1 MSNQEIEVSG
11 IITRSF
17 SARGSFIS
25 SLNTGE
31 GTYEI
36 ISDSV
41 IIVGSAVKV
50 KGTTSEYNGRVQIRA
65 ANVYSFSESESK
77 AIRTEIEKK
86 AEARVMLTD
95 SELLVS
101 GPVMDSIKP
110 LLQSAAKRILTAKS
124 LNRFILLR
132 FHGDADGISGAFA
145 LTKMCKMQ
153 PFQQN
158 AAIYSVNDA
167 MRDLQ
172 LLHHEFMPLF
182 IMLDFGSNAESD
194 EGLKLLKAG
203 GVEILTIDHHPPG
216 AGIQKIADLFIS
228 PWAVVSPSP
237 FRPNEQQR
245 VPAIDVSKYPA
256 GYLAVEIARL
266 AGIKGIEPL
275 AKISCAGDKSTV
287 LPVEKQDKD
296 KALVLDFMASY
307 SGFGNNL
314 DFYASVMDKPEL
326 FYSMLNQANEKTEQI
341 FESAKRLLKE
351 KDIKGVKVSVV
362 DLEKLV
368 KKHEFPSRGKIV
380 TKIFEMLMAANPEQ
394 PIVVLGHGDKSVI
407 IRMNEPAVSRG
418 LAGDKIIIELRSK
431 MGDFIENGGGH
442 AKAAAMKVREDF
454 AKDVIEELI
463 KVIDKTLA

>member
-1 MSNQEIEVSG
+1 MSLISSQEIEVFG
-11 IITRSF
+11 VITRSF

-31 GTYEI
+31 TAYEI

-50 KGTTSEYNGRVQIRA
+50 KGVTSEYNGRVQIRA
-65 ANVYSFSESESK
+65 ASIHSFSDSESK
-77 AIRTEIEKK
+77 AIRGEIEKK
-86 AEARVMLTD
+86 AGARVALSD

-101 GPVMDSIKP
+101 DPVMEAIKP

-158 AAIYSVNDA
+158 SAIYSVNDA

-182 IMLDFGSNAESD
+182 IMLDFGSNSESD

-203 GVEILTIDHHPPG
+203 GIEILSIDHHPPG
-216 AGIQKIADLFIS
+216 AGIKSIADLFVS
-228 PWAVVSPSP
+228 PWAIEK
-237 FRPNEQQR
+237 NE
-245 VPAIDVSKYPA
+245 DVSKYPA

-266 AGIKGIEPL
+266 AGIKEIEQL
-275 AKISCAGDKSTV
+275 AKVSCAGDKSTV
-287 LPVEKQDKD
+287 LSVEKEDRD

-307 SGFGNNL
+307 AGFGNNL
-314 DFYASVMDKPEL
+314 DFYASVMGKPEL
-326 FYSMLNQANEKTEQI
+326 FYSMLNQANEKIEQI

-380 TKIFEMLMAANPEQ
+380 TKIFEMLIASNPEQ

-442 AKAAAMKVREDF
+442 AKAAAMRVREDF
-454 AKDVIEELI
+454 AKDVIEELL
-463 KVIDKTLA
+463 KVIEKALA